1 MPNEISE
8 QKPAIMSLNTW
19 NDIVRIEWIQCVL
32 VLVALMK
39 RKRWSSFEYCVM
51 NLNGAIQ
58 WKKEKKT
65 EHKRSILS
73 SSNLSVSPVW
83 HTSRSYGCHL
93 DLRFYIAQCF
103 RWFHTKSSPQQ
114 QNNNVFSSSSRHSY
128 THVFVPR
135 SHICSFFSYLLSF
148 LHFNRMKYARILAE
162 SLFFFH
168 IRKQKSCVSQNEW
181 Q

>member
-114 QNNNVFSSSSRHSY
+114 QNNNFFFLLFSPFIHTCVRASFAYLLIFFVLTLFSS
-128 THVFVPR
+128 
-135 SHICSFFSYLLSF
+135 L
-148 LHFNRMKYARILAE
+148 
-162 SLFFFH
+162 
-168 IRKQKSCVSQNEW
+168 
-181 Q
+181 